1 LPASAKQLLNWRRD
15 PGLERKIEESR
26 MREQQLKQLNAF
38 LALLAEQALLDQLG
52 PE

>member
-1 LPASAKQLLNWRRD
+1 
-15 PGLERKIEESR
+15 

-38 LALLAEQALLDQLG
+38 LTLLAEQALLDQLG